1 MLGLKEASRSLSIA
15 TATSVL
21 AKFGGMHAKEGG
33 VVADVVEDVEDVE
46 VVEEVEAVEA
56 VEGVEAVVVDCNALL
71 LVLVSPPEDLLFVD
85 SANNSRKRMGGGPT
99 PFVTQACAQKN

>member
-33 VVADVVEDVEDVE
+33 VVADVVEDVEE
-46 VVEEVEAVEA
+46 VEEVEA